1 MSREPPFLTTPV
13 AILLAGVAIGVG
25 LYAGPRA
32 PGHAELPPGAAPQ
45 EVPTAPRTLP
55 GPDGRPAPVRRVD
68 PATVQQAAGDAV
80 QATLA
85 AQRAAL
91 VAACWAPVV
100 GSVPPGATAS
110 WTLDVTFN
118 AAGTQVA
125 RGIRGGRLPGFAP
138 GKPPVITPAMRAL
151 ASVHGCVQ
159 RTLPPLSIPAPG
171 RNVRVE
177 LESSLP

>member
-1 MSREPPFLTTPV
+1 LSREHPFLTTPV

-45 EVPTAPRTLP
+45 AVPTAPRTLP

-68 PATVQQAAGDAV
+68 PATVQQAARDAV
-80 QATLA
+80 QRALA

-91 VAACWAPVV
+91 VAACWAPVA
-100 GSVPPGATAS
+100 GSVPSGSTVS
-110 WTLDVTFN
+110 WILDVTFN
-118 AAGTQVA
+118 AAGAQVA
-125 RGIRGGRLPGFAP
+125 RGVRSVRPAGFSPGN
-138 GKPPVITPAMRAL
+138 PPVITPAMRAQS
-151 ASVHGCVQ
+151 SVTGCVQ